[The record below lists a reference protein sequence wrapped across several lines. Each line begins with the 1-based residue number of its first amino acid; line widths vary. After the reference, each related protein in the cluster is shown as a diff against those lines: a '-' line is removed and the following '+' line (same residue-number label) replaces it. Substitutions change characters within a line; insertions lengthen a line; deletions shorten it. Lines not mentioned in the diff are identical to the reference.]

1 MALVNVNE
9 LLRDATEHRY
19 GVPAINTFNFET
31 IKYIVAGAEQ
41 EHMPVIVQFYPGFCE
56 YMPLPLMSAVAKHYA
71 ERASVPVA
79 VHLDHSAGYDIA
91 VGGIRDGFPSVMVDG
106 SALPF
111 EENVA
116 LTKAVVEVG
125 GVFGVDVEAE
135 LGHVGSGANIEDFAG
150 SDLYT
155 DPARAVEFVEQTGC
169 GSLAIAVGNAHGPY
183 IQTPQ
188 IDMQRIRD
196 VRAAVDVPLVMHG
209 CSDIPDEQLQE
220 TVNLGMSKYNIATEY
235 FRAMYRSLEKGVE
248 SGVSNGDAFG
258 LMRAAGP
265 DMAAFVAN
273 KIRLL
278 NPNGHSLV

>member
-1 MALVNVNE
+1 MALVKVND
-9 LLRDATEHRY
+9 LLRDATEHHY
-19 GVPAINTFNFET
+19 GVPAVNTFNYET

-41 EHMPVIVQFYPGFCE
+41 EHMPVIVQLYPGFCD
-56 YMPLPLMSAVAKHYA
+56 YMPLSLVSAVAKYYA

-106 SALPF
+106 SSLPY

-116 LTKAVVEVG
+116 LTKAVAEVG
-125 GVFGVDVEAE
+125 AVFGVDIEAE
-135 LGHVGSGANIEDFAG
+135 LGHVGSGANAEDFIG

-155 DPARAVEFVEQTGC
+155 DPAQAAEFVERTGC

-183 IQTPQ
+183 VKTPQ

-235 FRAMYRSLEKGVE
+235 FRAMYFSIKKNIEAGAFD
-248 SGVSNGDAFG
+248 GDAFG
-258 LMRAAGP
+258 LMREIGQ
-265 DMAAFVAN
+265 DMTAFVAS

-278 NPNGHSLV
+278 NPNGYSL

>member
-1 MALVNVNE
+1 MALVKVND
-9 LLRDATEHRY
+9 LLRDATEHHY
-19 GVPAINTFNFET
+19 GVPAVNTFNYET

-41 EHMPVIVQFYPGFCE
+41 EHMPVIVQFYPGFCD
-56 YMPLPLMSAVAKHYA
+56 YMPLSLVSAVAKYYA

-106 SALPF
+106 SSLSY

-116 LTKAVVEVG
+116 LTKAVAEVG
-125 GVFGVDVEAE
+125 AVFGVDIEAE
-135 LGHVGSGANIEDFAG
+135 LGHVGSGANAEDFIG

-155 DPARAVEFVEQTGC
+155 DPAQAAEFVERTGC

-183 IQTPQ
+183 VKTPQ

-235 FRAMYRSLEKGVE
+235 FRAMYFSIKKNIEAGAFD
-248 SGVSNGDAFG
+248 GDAFG
-258 LMRAAGP
+258 LMREIGQ
-265 DMAAFVAN
+265 DMTAFVAS

-278 NPNGHSLV
+278 NPNGYSL